1 MRYIFLYNGT
11 EVEKNEGEAK
21 DFAKQI
27 PNNTTVIIK
36 DGEAVIDKLNVNDI
50 FNVNDIWDV

>member
-50 FNVNDIWDV
+50 WDV